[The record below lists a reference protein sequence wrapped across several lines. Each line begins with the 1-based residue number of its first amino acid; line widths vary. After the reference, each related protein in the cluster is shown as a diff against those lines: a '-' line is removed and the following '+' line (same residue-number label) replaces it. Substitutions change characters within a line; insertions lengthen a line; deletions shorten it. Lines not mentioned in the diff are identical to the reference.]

1 MKKMLFLLLVATMT
15 NIQGIMAQEKII
27 QTTEADGK
35 AAFQQ
40 EMIFPIGEPN
50 TAYAKYFIGN
60 SYLAPISKE
69 QIPFNNVTFEPG
81 CRNNWH
87 IHRATKG
94 GGQMLVC
101 VAGKG
106 WYQEEG
112 KPAVQMLPGDVIHIP
127 ANVKHWHGAAA
138 DSWFAHLAF
147 EVPGENTSNEWLE
160 PVTDEEYRRLMS
172 IVAPVVLTEG
182 SLGAM
187 AQTKDNMNRIEV
199 CKQNYHTLFGGEAL
213 TGQGTDPEMM
223 DILQKFIF
231 GEVEVFQT
239 GELTLKQRE
248 MITCITLATMQTLP
262 QLKAHAGAALNVG
275 VTPEELREVM
285 YLTAPFIG
293 FPKMLNAV
301 ATVNEV
307 FKERGISLPL
317 EKQSMV
323 TEETRHET
331 GKAIQDKQYPRGVSS
346 VMSGM
351 PGDMGKN
358 VEQFLTDYF
367 FGEIYSRGALDL
379 QTRELLGYCV
389 LATLEAESQ
398 LHSHYHGN
406 INAGNSPETL
416 TAAVIQC
423 LPYIGFPAAIKAL
436 RIIKQEYN
444 K

>member
-1 MKKMLFLLLVATMT
+1 MKKILFLLLVATMT
-15 NIQGIMAQEKII
+15 NIQGIMAQEKI
-27 QTTEADGK
+27 TETVTDGK

-231 GEVEVFQT
+231 GEVFQT